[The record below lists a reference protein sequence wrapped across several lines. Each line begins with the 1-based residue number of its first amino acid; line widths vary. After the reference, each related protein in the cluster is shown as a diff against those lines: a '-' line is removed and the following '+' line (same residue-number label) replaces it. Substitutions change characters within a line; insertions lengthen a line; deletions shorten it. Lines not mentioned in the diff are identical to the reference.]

1 MFIDAYEKKFGEIG
15 PYSIYA
21 YDAANIML
29 TAIKEAGTKDGKT
42 ITDKLHSMEFNSA
55 VGKIKFDDK
64 GDVTVAPYVVWI
76 TKNGK
81 FEEFWK
87 P

>member
-1 MFIDAYEKKFGEIG
+1 
-15 PYSIYA
+15 
-21 YDAANIML
+21 
-29 TAIKEAGTKDGKT
+29 
-42 ITDKLHSMEFNSA
+42 MEFNGA
-55 VGKIKFDDK
+55 VGKIKFDEK

-81 FEEFWK
+81 FEEYWK